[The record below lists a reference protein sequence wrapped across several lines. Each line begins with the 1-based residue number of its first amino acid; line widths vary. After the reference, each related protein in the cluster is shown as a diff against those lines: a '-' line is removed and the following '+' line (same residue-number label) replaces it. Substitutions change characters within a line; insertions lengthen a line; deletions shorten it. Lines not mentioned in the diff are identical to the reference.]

1 LIVLIKLLSSKVEK
15 KTQLL
20 LYQTIVSKLRI
31 LSEKTFTNNYKK
43 KETFTN
49 KRIKVRG
56 LKV

>member
-1 LIVLIKLLSSKVEK
+1 VEK

>member
-1 LIVLIKLLSSKVEK
+1 LIVFIRLLSSKVEK